1 VLSQVSSAAEKK
13 AGLSPEFC
21 ALALPMERQRQLM
34 WLVFGA
40 GVLSLAAAAQIIAP
54 PTQSFTVNNTG
65 SAINLATF
73 HFAGIGL
80 GVFSLLI
87 RTYAYSD
94 RRIVAM
100 LQSRK
105 MQVPAVLDSHVEQAL
120 WRLFRAIWPVQL
132 LGWAMTEGIILVG
145 FAAVLSGNPGSAAY
159 PFAFI
164 ALALHAL
171 SFPRFLPMATRAGK
185 LWQEYQLGVKR

>member
-1 VLSQVSSAAEKK
+1 LSQVSSAAEKN
-13 AGLSPEFC
+13 AGLSPEFRT
-21 ALALPMERQRQLM
+21 LALPMERQRQFM

-40 GVLSLAAAAQIIAP
+40 GILSLAAAAQIIAP
-54 PTQSFTVNNTG
+54 PAQSFTVNNAA
-65 SAINLATF
+65 SVINLGIF
-73 HFAGIGL
+73 HFTGIGL

-87 RTYAYSD
+87 RTYTYSD

-105 MQVPAVLDSHVEQAL
+105 MQVPAELSSPFEQSA

-132 LGWAMTEGIILVG
+132 LGWAMTEGIMVLG
-145 FAAVLSGNPGSAAY
+145 FAAVASGNPASAAY

-171 SFPRFLPMATRAGK
+171 SFPRFLPMAGRARK
-185 LWQEYQLGVKR
+185 LWQEYQLGVRP

>member
-1 VLSQVSSAAEKK
+1 LSQVSSATEKN
-13 AGLSPEFC
+13 AGLSPEFST
-21 ALALPMERQRQLM
+21 LALPMERQRQFM
-34 WLVFGA
+34 WLIFGA
-40 GVLSLAAAAQIIAP
+40 GILSLVAAAQIIAP
-54 PTQSFTVNNTG
+54 PASSFTVNNTA
-65 SAINLATF
+65 STINLAVF

-87 RTYAYSD
+87 RTYTYSD

-105 MQVPAVLDSHVEQAL
+105 MQVPATLKNPFEQAV

-132 LGWAMTEGIILVG
+132 LGWAMTEGIMVVG
-145 FAAVLSGNPGSAAY
+145 FTAVASGNPGSAAY

-164 ALALHAL
+164 ALVLHAL
-171 SFPRFLPMATRAGK
+171 SFPRFLPTANRARK
-185 LWQEYQLGVKR
+185 LWQEYQLGARR